1 MERGWLQAKGW
12 IMRSHLMHA
21 LPACLPTTPTSW
33 TLFFTPENVCLGC
46 RALSAD
52 IQKFLRPK
60 NYQRLRINSMSWSQL
75 WWSSSLICCW
85 NKQICRLCVWVAA
98 VAGCQRN
105 GTQSCLYWRYF
116 GFHCLECQTL
126 NLRKY
131 LDDTNSANEE
141 SFALFLSRTLALHS
155 SVPCSSLISQTN
167 ILYFKKAFSMRNGN

>member
-1 MERGWLQAKGW
+1 
-12 IMRSHLMHA
+12 MRSHLMHA

-52 IQKFLRPK
+52 IQKFLWPK
-60 NYQRLRINSMSWSQL
+60 KYQRLRINSMSWSQL

-116 GFHCLECQTL
+116 GFHCFLVR
-126 NLRKY
+126 NLMRFSDYMQACGSGCLRSK
-131 LDDTNSANEE
+131 LHPQAEAPLGMSNASSSQIFRWHKFCWWDT
-141 SFALFLSRTLALHS
+141 F
-155 SVPCSSLISQTN
+155 C
-167 ILYFKKAFSMRNGN
+167 FSDFFQFMCPTSH